1 MNSNEALV
9 PNVTRRASFS
19 NRLRLNLYNYCLFH
33 DIANSI
39 FRSIFHVFNNRHS
52 KFAHFCFFGT
62 SYWCCCAICRG
73 EKMISSARM
82 MILIKSSS
90 FIGPL
95 ACIPVLL
102 FAGFFVPVKNIVKYL
117 RWISYTSYGFYS
129 FDALVISIYGTFY
142 QVPQREDLF
151 CSGKD
156 LKKLILFFSH
166 FLKLLLKFFKSFISQ
181 LNSSNYKQHSTEQ
194 HLFVAD
200 VFSSKLRISAFSA
213 SKPRNLKR

>member
-1 MNSNEALV
+1 M

-19 NRLRLNLYNYCLFH
+19 NLLRLNLYNYCLFH
-33 DIANSI
+33 DIANLI

-62 SYWCCCAICRG
+62 SYWCFCAICRG
-73 EKMISSARM
+73 FRLFSCARMISF
-82 MILIKSSS
+82 IKSSS

-151 CSGKD
+151 CPGKD
-156 LKKLILFFSH
+156 LKFIIFQPFFD
-166 FLKLLLKFFKSFISQ
+166 F
-181 LNSSNYKQHSTEQ
+181 
-194 HLFVAD
+194 
-200 VFSSKLRISAFSA
+200 
-213 SKPRNLKR
+213 